1 MSESPITVT
10 YSLEEILKDING
22 KLDKIDEKFEAKF
35 DKIEAKF
42 DKIEL
47 RLTNL
52 EVGQTKLNT
61 EVENLKEEVR
71 DIKNTQN
78 SLVQEVADLKGV
90 KSLIIPIVVAVA
102 TALLTLLFRIL
113 PNSFGQSKVSFLHQI
128 STYDVIKA
136 IAAKIIDNRKE
147 SPRQ

>member
-10 YSLEEILKDING
+10 YSLEEILKKIDGNLD
-22 KLDKIDEKFEAKF
+22 KLDTKLDNIEQKFDNKLDNLEKKFDTKFDDLEKKFDAKF
-35 DKIEAKF
+35 DKIEV
-42 DKIEL
+42 

-61 EVENLKEEVR
+61 EVQNLKETDILNLRE
-71 DIKNTQN
+71 DIKDIKTTQN

-113 PNSFGQSKVSFLHQI
+113 PNSFG
-128 STYDVIKA
+128 
-136 IAAKIIDNRKE
+136 
-147 SPRQ
+147 

>member
-10 YSLEEILKDING
+10 YSLEEILKKIDGNLD
-22 KLDKIDEKFEAKF
+22 KLDTKLDNIEQKFDNKLDNLEKKFDAKF
-35 DKIEAKF
+35 DKIEV
-42 DKIEL
+42 

-61 EVENLKEEVR
+61 EVQNLKETDILNLRE
-71 DIKNTQN
+71 DIKDIKTTQN
-78 SLVQEVADLKGV
+78 SLVQEIADLKGV

-113 PNSFGQSKVSFLHQI
+113 PNSFG
-128 STYDVIKA
+128 
-136 IAAKIIDNRKE
+136 
-147 SPRQ
+147 